1 MARLGGI
8 GDGAIGCAVGI
19 ALALLGPHQAH
30 AHARLVRAQPSDHA
44 QLSQAPAHIELWFN
58 ELLDDGFNTIAV
70 FPAAELNTAR
80 TDRVSGSPTL
90 DAQDRTHLTVAVQP
104 LPPGEYVVEWWV
116 LSRDG
121 HSAPG
126 RLRFRVSGSH

>member
-8 GDGAIGCAVGI
+8 GAGAIGCAVGV
-19 ALALLGPHQAH
+19 ALALIGPHQAH

-44 QLSQAPAHIELWFN
+44 QLSQSPARIELWFN
-58 ELLDDGFNTIAV
+58 ELLDDGFNTVEV
-70 FPAAELNTAR
+70 FPAAELDTAR
-80 TDRVSGSPTL
+80 TNRVTGSPTL
-90 DAQDRTHLTVAVQP
+90 DARDRTHLTVAVQP
-104 LPPGEYVVEWWV
+104 LPAGDYVVEWRV

-126 RLRFRVSGSH
+126 RLRFRVSVSR